1 MHWKSGITSWKDPNT
16 NEFVTRKE
24 YGKLS
29 KRASVNGFSAPEY
42 LISKGY
48 FKDRYHYY
56 RLKDKMFLDRE
67 N

>member
-48 FKDRYHYY
+48 FKDRYH
-56 RLKDKMFLDRE
+56 
-67 N
+67 

>member
-24 YGKLS
+24 YGKLA
-29 KRASVNGFSAPEY
+29 KRAGVNGLSVPEF

-48 FKDRYHYY
+48 FQDRYHYY
-56 RLKDKMFLDRE
+56 RLKDKMFLDKE